1 MEEKLLDTNDL
12 SAMLSLHL
20 KTVKKMLREENDF
33 PKPIMITPHTRRWK
47 RSEII
52 EWMEKK
58 RETNIREPI

>member
-12 SAMLSLHL
+12 SVMLSLHL
-20 KTVKKMLREENDF
+20 KTVQKMLREENDF

-52 EWMEKK
+52 EWINSRHDSKVK
-58 RETNIREPI
+58 S

>member
-20 KTVKKMLREENDF
+20 KTVQKMLREENDF

-47 RSEII
+47 DQ
-52 EWMEKK
+52 K
-58 RETNIREPI
+58 